1 MDTLL
6 WKEYLKGTKQ
16 HTGNKLVQGAVARK
30 AYWQVVP
37 QPPAP
42 DQTTMFVNVFVR
54 KSRENYLISPQT
66 SLAPPPPSFAGISL
80 WLSPPT

>member
-16 HTGNKLVQGAVARK
+16 HTGNKLVQGAVALK

-37 QPPAP
+37 AP
-42 DQTTMFVNVFVR
+42 STRSNNNVCHNVCP
-54 KSRENYLISPQT
+54 KE
-66 SLAPPPPSFAGISL
+66 
-80 WLSPPT
+80 

>member
-16 HTGNKLVQGAVARK
+16 HTGNKLVQGAVALK

-37 QPPAP
+37 AP
-42 DQTTMFVNVFVR
+42 STRSNNNVCQCF
-54 KSRENYLISPQT
+54 
-66 SLAPPPPSFAGISL
+66 
-80 WLSPPT
+80 LSERVEKVI